1 MNAKSRKKIEMGA
14 RALDFS
20 RAHPDPSPGYAA
32 ALARL
37 EDRLK
42 RAEQLAAQQRDG
54 IIQSRTAIARK
65 RELRRT
71 MKEAQLNHLS
81 SVAEVASQDVP
92 ELARKFV
99 LPRRQQTYHAFRTAA
114 RGMEAEAMSQKELLV
129 KHGLSE
135 TVLQALTQ
143 ALDEFDVVVE
153 QGSQGRVAHVGASF
167 ELDEVADEI
176 VQVVKV
182 MNGLN
187 RYRFAGDGELLASWE
202 AASNVFPTPRP
213 AEVKPAPASPPPASG
228 EVRPAA

>member
-20 RAHPDPSPGYAA
+20 QAHPDPSPGYAA

-37 EDRLK
+37 EDRLD
-42 RAEQLAAQQRDG
+42 RAEGLASQQRDG
-54 IIQSRTAIARK
+54 MIQSRSATARK

-71 MKEAQLNHLS
+71 MKEAHLGHLA
-81 SVAEVASQDVP
+81 SVAKVASEEVP
-92 ELARKFV
+92 ELAQKFV
-99 LPRRQQTYHAFRTAA
+99 LPKSTNSYKAFRTAA
-114 RGMEAEAMSQKELLV
+114 RGMEAEAQSRKELLV

-143 ALDEFDVVVE
+143 ALDEFDAMVE
-153 QGSQGRVAHVGASF
+153 QGSQGRVSHVGASF
-167 ELDEVADEI
+167 ELGDVADEV

-202 AASNVFPTPRP
+202 AASNVFPISRP
-213 AEVKPAPASPPPASG
+213 TEAKPPASG